1 MKHQK
6 KARELG
12 RPSSQRKALL
22 RLLLSSLII
31 KERITTT
38 EAKAK
43 ETKRKIDPL
52 INKAKKFEDKAKKVF
67 VLRSLNNELSQVA
80 VKKLTGEFIQRF
92 AKRGSGYTRVV
103 KLGLQREDNASMAV
117 IEFVD

>member
-12 RPSSQRKALL
+12 RPASQRKALL
-22 RLLLSSLII
+22 RLLLSSLIL
-31 KERITTT
+31 KEKITTT

-43 ETKRKIDPL
+43 ETKKKIDPL
-52 INKAKKFEDKAKKVF
+52 INQAKKFADKTKKAV
-67 VLRSLNNELSQVA
+67 VLRKLRNELSQAA
-80 VKKLTGEFIQRF
+80 VKKLTGEFIRRF
-92 AKRGSGYTRVV
+92 TKRGSGYTRVV
-103 KLGLQREDNASMAV
+103 KLGLQRGDNAKMAV

>member
-12 RPSSQRKALL
+12 RPASQRKALL
-22 RLLLSSLII
+22 RSLLSSLII
-31 KERITTT
+31 QEKITTT

-43 ETKRKIDPL
+43 ETRRKIDPL
-52 INKAKKFEDKAKKVF
+52 INKAKKLEDKAKKVF
-67 VLRSLNNELSQVA
+67 VLRSLNNELSKTA
-80 VKKLTGEFIQRF
+80 VKKLMGEFIKRF

-103 KLGLQREDNASMAV
+103 KLGSLRNDNAKMAV

>member
-22 RLLLSSLII
+22 RLLLSSLIL
-31 KERITTT
+31 KEKITTT

-43 ETKRKIDPL
+43 ETKKKIDPL
-52 INKAKKFEDKAKKVF
+52 INQAKKLEDKIKKIA
-67 VLRSLNNELSQVA
+67 VLRNLNSELSQAA
-80 VKKLTGEFIQRF
+80 VKKLSGEFIKRF
-92 AKRGSGYTRVV
+92 AKRSSGYTRVV
-103 KLGLQREDNASMAV
+103 KLGLQREDNARMAV